1 MSEGFISKCRSTSG
15 RHENFAKSEKVSKA
29 WKVENRLVENRLV
42 EIRLVE
48 IRLVENKLKN
58 RLVALVEARK
68 DSIAHGGEPQD
79 HFSLLFLSLVEFIHS
94 SKELDK
100 KSKA

>member
-1 MSEGFISKCRSTSG
+1 MSEGFKSKCRSTSG

-42 EIRLVE
+42 ENRLVEIRLVEIRLVE

-68 DSIAHGGEPQD
+68 RFHCTWWGATRT
-79 HFSLLFLSLVEFIHS
+79 FLTLLPFTSRIYTL
-94 SKELDK
+94 
-100 KSKA
+100 